1 MVVHV
6 VIEIY
11 PKNEVLNPETEAVKK
26 SLLNLGYNKIKDLV
40 LGKKID
46 LFFHDLSED
55 KCLVNAKEI
64 CENILVNT
72 NIQEYKISVVK
83 DNL

>member
-55 KCLVNAKEI
+55 KCLVNATEI

-72 NIQEYKISVVK
+72 NIQEYRISVVK

>member
-1 MVVHV
+1 MIIYV

-26 SLLNLGYNKIKDLV
+26 SLLNLGYSNIKELI
-40 LGKKID
+40 LSKKID
-46 LFFHDLSED
+46 LIFHDLCED
-55 KCLVNAKEI
+55 KCLIQAKEI

-83 DNL
+83 D